1 MDGTMTAELRVATE
15 NGVATI
21 TLDRPAQYNALTA
34 TMLEALTK
42 TFIELERNKDVRAIV
57 LTGEGKG
64 FCSGQSLDD
73 PALANE
79 GGKLDIMRTVE
90 ARYNPLLRKMLS
102 LEKPIVAA
110 INGPVAGAG
119 MGIALACDLRFVSE
133 TASFSTAFVKI
144 GLVPDSGMSYLLPRI
159 IGYAR
164 AMEAILLSEKI
175 TAQRAYEIGLV
186 NRVCAPEKL
195 LSETLA
201 LAATLASGPRALGL
215 AKHELA
221 HNTFVARSVDEALRY
236 EAEMQ
241 AIAGESA
248 DFAEGLAA
256 FREKRPPE
264 FTGLSANVARD
275 FIGPAGS
282 VPVGASRSS
291 L

>member
-1 MDGTMTAELRVATE
+1 MDGTITAELRVATE
-15 NGVATI
+15 NGVAAI
-21 TLDRPAQYNALTA
+21 TLARPAQYNALTA

-42 TFIELERNKDVRAIV
+42 TFVELERNKDVRAIV

-64 FCSGQSLDD
+64 FCAGQSLDD
-73 PALANE
+73 PALAGE
-79 GGKLDIMRTVE
+79 GGRIDIMRTVE

-110 INGPVAGAG
+110 LNGPVAGAG
-119 MGIALACDLRFVSE
+119 MGIALACDLRLASE

-144 GLVPDSGMSYLLPRI
+144 GLVPDSGLSYLLPRI

-186 NRVCAPEKL
+186 NRLCAPENL
-195 LSETLA
+195 LKETHELAGTLA
-201 LAATLASGPRALGL
+201 RGPRALGL
-215 AKHELA
+215 AKRELA
-221 HNTFVARSVDEALRY
+221 HNTFVARSIDEALRY

-241 AIAGESA
+241 AIAGDSA

-256 FREKRPPE
+256 FREKRPPA
-264 FTGLSANVARD
+264 FSG
-275 FIGPAGS
+275 
-282 VPVGASRSS
+282 
-291 L
+291 

>member
-1 MDGTMTAELRVATE
+1 MEGTIAAELRAAIE

-42 TFIELERNKDVRAIV
+42 TFVELERNKDVRAIV

-73 PALANE
+73 PSLAGE
-79 GGKLDIMRTVE
+79 GGRIDIMRTVE

-102 LEKPIVAA
+102 IEKPIVAA

-119 MGIALACDLRFVSE
+119 MGIALACDLRLASQ
-133 TASFSTAFVKI
+133 TASFSTAFVRI
-144 GLVPDSGMSYLLPRI
+144 GLVPDSGMSFLLPRI

-186 NRVCAPEKL
+186 NRVCAPENL
-195 LSETLA
+195 LSETLS
-201 LAATLASGPRALGL
+201 LASTLARGPRALGL
-215 AKHELA
+215 AKHELV

-241 AIAGESA
+241 AIAGDSA

-256 FREKRPPE
+256 FREKRPPA
-264 FTGLSANVARD
+264 FSGR
-275 FIGPAGS
+275 
-282 VPVGASRSS
+282 
-291 L
+291 

>member
-1 MDGTMTAELRVATE
+1 MTAELRVATE

-42 TFIELERNKDVRAIV
+42 TFVELERNKDVRAIV

-73 PALANE
+73 PALAGD
-79 GGKLDIMRTVE
+79 GGKIDIMRAVE

-119 MGIALACDLRFVSE
+119 MGIALACDLRLASE
-133 TASFSTAFVKI
+133 TASFSTAFVRI
-144 GLVPDSGMSYLLPRI
+144 GLVPDSGLSYLLPRI

-175 TAQRAYEIGLV
+175 TVQRAYEIGLV

-195 LSETLA
+195 LTETMELAGA
-201 LAATLASGPRALGL
+201 LARGPRSLGL

-221 HNTFVARSVDEALRY
+221 HNTFVARSFDEALRY

-241 AIAGESA
+241 AIAGDSA

-256 FREKRPPE
+256 FREKRPPA
-264 FTGLSANVARD
+264 FTGKA
-275 FIGPAGS
+275 
-282 VPVGASRSS
+282 
-291 L
+291 

>member
-1 MDGTMTAELRVATE
+1 MDGTLTAEHRVAIE
-15 NGVATI
+15 GGVATI
-21 TLDRPAQYNALTA
+21 TLARPAQYNALTA

-42 TFIELERNKDVRAIV
+42 SFVDLERDKSVRAIV

-73 PALANE
+73 PAL
-79 GGKLDIMRTVE
+79 GGNDGKIDIMRAVE

-119 MGIALACDLRFVSE
+119 MGIALACDLRLAAE
-133 TASFSTAFVKI
+133 TASFSTAFVRI
-144 GLVPDSGMSYLLPRI
+144 GLVPDSGMSFLLPRI

-186 NRVCAPEKL
+186 NRLCAPENL
-195 LSETLA
+195 LSETHAIAAELA
-201 LAATLASGPRALGL
+201 RGPRALGL
-215 AKHELA
+215 AKRELV
-221 HNTFVARSVDEALRY
+221 HNTFVARSVDDALRY

-241 AIAGESA
+241 AIAGESR

-256 FREKRPPE
+256 FREKRPPN
-264 FTGLSANVARD
+264 FSG
-275 FIGPAGS
+275 G
-282 VPVGASRSS
+282 
-291 L
+291 

>member
-1 MDGTMTAELRVATE
+1 VDGTITAELRVAIE
-15 NGVATI
+15 DGVATI

-42 TFIELERNKDVRAIV
+42 AFVDLERNKDVHAIV

-73 PALANE
+73 PALAGD
-79 GGKLDIMRTVE
+79 GGKIDIMRTVE

-102 LEKPIVAA
+102 IEKPIVAA

-119 MGIALACDLRFVSE
+119 MGIALACDLRLASE
-133 TASFSTAFVKI
+133 TASFSTAFVRI
-144 GLVPDSGMSYLLPRI
+144 GLVPDSGLSFLLPRI

-186 NRVCAPEKL
+186 NRVCAPENL
-195 LSETLA
+195 LAETGQLA
-201 LAATLASGPRALGL
+201 GSLARGPRALGL
-215 AKHELA
+215 AKRELV
-221 HNTFVARSVDEALRY
+221 HNTFVARSVDEALKY

-241 AIAGESA
+241 AIAGASA

-256 FREKRPPE
+256 FREKR
-264 FTGLSANVARD
+264 
-275 FIGPAGS
+275 
-282 VPVGASRSS
+282 ASNFSGT
-291 L
+291 

>member
-1 MDGTMTAELRVATE
+1 MDGTITAELRVGIE

-21 TLDRPAQYNALTA
+21 TFDRPAQYNALTA

-42 TFIELERNKDVRAIV
+42 AFVDVERNKEVRAIL

-73 PALANE
+73 PALAGD

-102 LEKPIVAA
+102 IEKPVLAA

-119 MGIALACDLRFVSE
+119 MGIALACDLRLAAE
-133 TASFSTAFVKI
+133 TASFSTAFVRV
-144 GLVPDSGMSYLLPRI
+144 GLVPDSGLSYLLPRL
-159 IGYAR
+159 IGYGR

-186 NRVCAPEKL
+186 NRVCAPENL
-195 LSETLA
+195 LSESTALAETLA
-201 LAATLASGPRALGL
+201 HGPRALGL
-215 AKHELA
+215 AKRELA
-221 HNTFVARSVDEALRY
+221 YNTFVARSADEALNY
-236 EAEMQ
+236 EAQMQ
-241 AIAGESA
+241 AIAGDSA

-256 FREKRPPE
+256 FREKRPPA
-264 FTGLSANVARD
+264 FSGQV
-275 FIGPAGS
+275 
-282 VPVGASRSS
+282 
-291 L
+291 

>member
-73 PALANE
+73 PALTNE

-256 FREKRPPE
+256 FREKRPPA
-264 FTGLSANVARD
+264 FTGQA
-275 FIGPAGS
+275 
-282 VPVGASRSS
+282 
-291 L
+291 